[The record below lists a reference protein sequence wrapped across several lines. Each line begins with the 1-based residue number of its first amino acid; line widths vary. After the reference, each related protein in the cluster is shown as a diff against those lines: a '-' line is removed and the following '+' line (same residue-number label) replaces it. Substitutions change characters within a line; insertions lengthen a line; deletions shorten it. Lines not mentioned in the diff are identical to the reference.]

1 MTFSCQGAAWYKWNA
16 AQLGERTK
24 QGRER
29 EGEREEW
36 ESVMFGCREIV
47 PRALSEESAVGK
59 IIKGLA
65 GFSEAFASKSKR
77 LIGFLCTNS

>member
-1 MTFSCQGAAWYKWNA
+1 MTFSCQGAAWYKSNA
-16 AQLGERTK
+16 AQLVER

-29 EGEREEW
+29 ETDREREEW
-36 ESVMFGCREIV
+36 GSVVFGCRGIM

-65 GFSEAFASKSKR
+65 GFSEAFASKSKC

>member
-1 MTFSCQGAAWYKWNA
+1 M
-16 AQLGERTK
+16 
-24 QGRER
+24 
-29 EGEREEW
+29 
-36 ESVMFGCREIV
+36 

-65 GFSEAFASKSKR
+65 GFSEAFASKSKC

>member
-1 MTFSCQGAAWYKWNA
+1 
-16 AQLGERTK
+16 
-24 QGRER
+24 
-29 EGEREEW
+29 
-36 ESVMFGCREIV
+36 MFGCREIV

>member
-1 MTFSCQGAAWYKWNA
+1 MLCLDAGKSC
-16 AQLGERTK
+16 LVR
-24 QGRER
+24 
-29 EGEREEW
+29 
-36 ESVMFGCREIV
+36 
-47 PRALSEESAVGK
+47 SEESAVGK